1 MLKLA
6 IRNCLRNKKRTTVT
20 GLSVM
25 LAVLIVLLMMSF
37 MYTCFDQLAE
47 NERKY
52 STGDIR
58 IRNEK
63 FNEFENLMPIQFYI
77 ENYSELK
84 NELLQIEG
92 VKSVESVLSLSSS
105 LYKDGKLESISVYG
119 ADVGSVYI
127 GDETILYDGRFVK
140 NNEREVMVTPIFL
153 SRHGLSIGDNITCI
167 FKTATGGTNA
177 ATFKIVG
184 IVGYLNSEMNG
195 NVIITSADTLSS
207 LIRIKDGALELHLW
221 LDEGIDN
228 IEKAKSLNKELEDKG
243 LICQSWEEISW
254 IYPVMPLYD
263 VMIVII
269 IGLFF
274 FIASTLVF
282 NTMMMST
289 LERKKELATMIA
301 QGFSRT
307 YIMVLLVVEG
317 LIISFI
323 SALFAAIISYILI
336 TIFGVIGIDLTGF
349 GIEAVEGWGFP
360 NILYLRLKSWLY
372 PTIIISE
379 MAVSAIATILAT
391 LRVRK
396 LEVAQ
401 SLREEAW
408 KK

>member
-6 IRNCLRNKKRTTVT
+6 LRNCLRNKKRTAVT

-58 IRNEK
+58 IRNIK
-63 FNEFENLMPIQFYI
+63 FNEFENLMPLQFYI
-77 ENYSELK
+77 EDYTSLK
-84 NELLQIEG
+84 DELLNMDD
-92 VKSVESVLSLSSS
+92 VKSVESVFSLSSS

-119 ADVGSVYI
+119 APIDSVYI
-127 GDETILYDGRFVK
+127 GKDTILYDGRFVE
-140 NNEREVMVTPIFL
+140 NNEKEVMVTPIFL
-153 SRHGLSIGDNITCI
+153 SRHNLAIGDNITCV
-167 FKTATGGTNA
+167 FKTASGGSNA
-177 ATFKIVG
+177 ATFTIVG
-184 IVGYLNSEMNG
+184 VVGYLNAEMNG
-195 NVIITSADTLSS
+195 NVVITSSDTLSK
-207 LIRIKDGALELHLW
+207 LIRMQDGALELHVW
-221 LDEGIDN
+221 LKSGCDN
-228 IEKAKSLNKELEDKG
+228 IAKAKELNKAFEGRG

-254 IYPVMPLYD
+254 VYPVMPLYD

-317 LIISFI
+317 LVISFI
-323 SALFAAIISYILI
+323 SAFIAAIIGYCLI
-336 TIFGVIGIDLTGF
+336 TVFGIICIDLTAF

-360 NILYLRLKSWLY
+360 NILYVRLSTWLY
-372 PTIIISE
+372 PVIIIAE
-379 MAVSAIATILAT
+379 MAVTALSTILAT

-401 SLREEAW
+401 SLREEA
-408 KK
+408 